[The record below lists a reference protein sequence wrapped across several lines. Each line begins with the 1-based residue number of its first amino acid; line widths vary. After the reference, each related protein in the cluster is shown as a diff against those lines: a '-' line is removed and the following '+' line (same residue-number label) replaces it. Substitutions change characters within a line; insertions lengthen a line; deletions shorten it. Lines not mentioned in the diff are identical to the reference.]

1 MLSCPET
8 LLNVKWRATDNDPNR
23 CCCCSVT
30 QLGLTLCD
38 PRDCS
43 LPSFPVH
50 HQPPEFA
57 QTHVHRVGDA
67 TQPSHPLSVTPF
79 SSCCQSFPA
88 RGFFPISQF
97 FTAGGQSIG
106 ASAST
111 PVLRDWLIWSPCC
124 PRDSQESSPAPQFEG
139 INCLALNLLYGPTLT
154 SIHDYKKN
162 HSLTTWTIVVKVMS
176 LLFNTWS
183 RFDIGFLPRSKRL
196 LILWLSHHPHW
207 FWSSRKWNLILFPHF
222 LHLLAMKW

>member
-111 PVLRDWLIWSPCC
+111 PVLPKYIQGWFPLGLNSLISLL
-124 PRDSQESSPAPQFEG
+124 SKGLKSSPAPWFESKSS
-139 INCLALNLLYGPTLT
+139 LVLSLLYGPTLT
-154 SIHDYKKN
+154 SVLENK
-162 HSLTTWTIVVKVMS
+162 SQ
-176 LLFNTWS
+176 LFWANQ
-183 RFDIGFLPRSKRL
+183 DKC
-196 LILWLSHHPHW
+196 
-207 FWSSRKWNLILFPHF
+207 SSYL
-222 LHLLAMKW
+222 